1 MHPDPL
7 GLIGTTVGSRYD
19 VTACLGAHGPRV
31 IYKAQH
37 REWGRPV
44 RLEVFAGGPDQA
56 RKAFVDAGAA
66 IADLGARFSAVVQVR
81 DGGFHDGPGGP
92 LAFVVTEWVEGPV
105 LTQAVVMSGK
115 TRFTP
120 DMVLEWMDPVLDA
133 VVAAHRV
140 GVVHGHFDP
149 EAFWVLGT
157 LGPRAAF
164 KIDGFVEG
172 AWRPKLQAAAMPS
185 RVPATGFAAPELSS
199 GDTTL
204 LGPWTDVYGLAAV
217 MSVLLC
223 GSSSEAMRTRALP
236 SGVKYAFDKAL
247 NPRIDARFKTL
258 AAFRA
263 TMMEGMAATMEGKSR
278 PNPRRT
284 MVVADVDSRMAEGS
298 AGGFEVSDDDGQVD
312 VPRPSRS
319 KGRVRLAYTQ
329 PAMSVPDALANL
341 DSQRLP
347 RTPTGS
353 QPVVAA
359 KKGSTSNFIVLL
371 AVLLV
376 VAVGGGVV
384 VGYMLFR

>member
-7 GLIGTTVGSRYD
+7 GLIGTTVGARYE
-19 VTACLGAHGPRV
+19 VATCLKVHGARV
-31 IYKAQH
+31 IYRARH

-44 RLEVFAGGPDQA
+44 RLEVFAGGVEQQ
-56 RKAFVDAGAA
+56 RKAFVDAGGA
-66 IADLGARFSAVVQVR
+66 IAELGARFSAIAQVR

-92 LAFVVTEWVEGPV
+92 VAFVVTEWVEGPPLADAIV
-105 LTQAVVMSGK
+105 SSGR
-115 TRFTP
+115 TRFSP
-120 DMVLEWMDPVLDA
+120 DMVVDWMDPVFDA
-133 VVAAHRV
+133 VVAAHRE

-149 EAFWVLGT
+149 DAFWVTGV
-157 LGPRAAF
+157 LGPRASF
-164 KIDGFVEG
+164 KIDGLVEG
-172 AWRPKLQAAAMPS
+172 AWRPKLQAGTMPS
-185 RVPATGFAAPELSS
+185 RVPATGFAAPELAS

-204 LGPWTDVYGLAAV
+204 LGPWTDVYGIAAV

-223 GSSSEAMRTRALP
+223 GSSSAAMRDRALP

-263 TMMEGMAATMEGKSR
+263 TMMEGMAQTLEGKSR

-284 MVVADVDSRMAEGS
+284 MVVADVESQMAEGS
-298 AGGFEVSDDDGQVD
+298 AGGFEVSDDDGEVD

-319 KGRVRLAYTQ
+319 KARVRLAYTQ

-341 DSQRLP
+341 DSQPIP

-359 KKGSTSNFIVLL
+359 KKKSSGNFIVLL

-376 VAVGGGVV
+376 VAVGGGVI

>member
-7 GLIGTTVGSRYD
+7 GLIGATMGARYD
-19 VTACLGAHGPRV
+19 VLTCLAVHGARV

-44 RLEVFAGGPDQA
+44 RLEAFAGGAEQQ
-56 RKAFVDAGAA
+56 RKAFVDAGGA
-66 IADLGARFSAVVQVR
+66 IAELGTRFSAIAQVR
-81 DGGFHDGPGGP
+81 DGGVHAGPGGP
-92 LAFVVTEWVEGPV
+92 VAFVVSEWVDGPPLADAIV
-105 LTQAVVMSGK
+105 SSGR
-115 TRFTP
+115 TRFAP
-120 DMVLEWMDPVLDA
+120 EQVLEWMDPVLDA
-133 VVAAHRV
+133 VVAAHRE

-149 EAFWVLGT
+149 DAFWVMGT
-157 LGPRAAF
+157 LGPRASF
-164 KIDGFVEG
+164 KIDGLVEG
-172 AWRPKLQAAAMPS
+172 AWRPKLQAGSMPS
-185 RVPATGFAAPELSS
+185 RVPSTGFAAPELAS

-223 GSSSEAMRTRALP
+223 GSSSAAMRDRALP
-236 SGVKYAFDKAL
+236 PGVKYAFDKAL

-263 TMMEGMAATMEGKSR
+263 TMMEGMAQTLEGKSR

-284 MVVADVDSRMAEGS
+284 MVVADVESQMAEGS
-298 AGGFEVSDDDGQVD
+298 AGGFEVSDDDGQVE

-319 KGRVRLAYTQ
+319 KARVRLAYTQ
-329 PAMSVPDALANL
+329 PAMSVPDAIANL
-341 DSQRLP
+341 DAQRPPLP
-347 RTPTGS
+347 PTGP
-353 QPVVAA
+353 QPVAPPKKSSGNFVA
-359 KKGSTSNFIVLL
+359 LL

-376 VAVGGGVV
+376 VAVGGGVI